1 MKKPNLKRMSK
12 EEIEK
17 NRIKAYTYATIKEE
31 KMKTLLWLDDI
42 RDPSVGDWLMSYA
55 PEFAYGEGEVVW
67 VKNFDDFV
75 NHIKFKGMPDMISF
89 DHDLGEDV
97 AKERVSKGMSK
108 RQARI
113 KKRETKSGYDCSKWL
128 VDYCLDNEIPIPKFG
143 VHSANPVGA
152 ENIRKL
158 LVNAM
163 KHI

>member
-1 MKKPNLKRMSK
+1 VYFNKIYYICDMKKPNLKRMSK

-75 NHIKFKGMPDMISF
+75 NHRGC
-89 DHDLGEDV
+89 G
-97 AKERVSKGMSK
+97 K
-108 RQARI
+108 R
-113 KKRETKSGYDCSKWL
+113 KSLKRDEQTPS
-128 VDYCLDNEIPIPKFG
+128 
-143 VHSANPVGA
+143 
-152 ENIRKL
+152 
-158 LVNAM
+158 
-163 KHI
+163 

>member
-1 MKKPNLKRMSK
+1 MDQ
-12 EEIEK
+12 
-17 NRIKAYTYATIKEE
+17 

-42 RDPSVGDWLMSYA
+42 RDPFVGDWLMAYA
-55 PEFAYGEGEVVW
+55 PGFAYGDGEVVW

-75 NHIKFKGMPDMISF
+75 NHIKFKGIPDMISF

-97 AKERVSKGMSK
+97 AKERVTKGMSK
-108 RQARI
+108 RQARL

-158 LVNAM
+158 LINAI
-163 KHI
+163 KHT